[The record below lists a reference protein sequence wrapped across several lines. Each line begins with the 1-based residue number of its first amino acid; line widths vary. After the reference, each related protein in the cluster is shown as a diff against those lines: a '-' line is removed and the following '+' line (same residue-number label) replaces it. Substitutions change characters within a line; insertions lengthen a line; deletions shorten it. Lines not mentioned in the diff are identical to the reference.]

1 MAKYKDKDTALKEY
15 TDGGISYN
23 YQDYPNAL
31 DPTIF
36 WDKDD
41 RMWMV
46 YGSWSGGIY
55 LLEIDEETG
64 EVIHP
69 KEDKS
74 AGVDAYF
81 GKRLLGGG
89 HTSIEGPYI
98 LYDKDSD
105 YYYLFVSYGN
115 LQREGGYQMR
125 VFRSKTVDGE
135 YVDMNGKYPQK
146 KSRKPGILWTEIIR
160 KLQTA
165 KSSAGLYGYRT

>member
-1 MAKYKDKDTALKEY
+1 M
-15 TDGGISYN
+15 
-23 YQDYPNAL
+23 
-31 DPTIF
+31 
-36 WDKDD
+36 
-41 RMWMV
+41 
-46 YGSWSGGIY
+46 
-55 LLEIDEETG
+55 
-64 EVIHP
+64 IHP

-135 YVDMNGKYPQK
+135 YVDMNGKYP
-146 KSRKPGILWTEIIR
+146 R
-160 KLQTA
+160 
-165 KSSAGLYGYRT
+165 